1 MGDVIDR
8 MLNKLPRNGVAKRV
22 KEDTRVMTV
31 RMPAQLHAEL
41 LEEARSR
48 NTSANKLAVAK
59 IAIKGE
65 TLDKVLEMEHKTE
78 NA

>member
-22 KEDTRVMTV
+22 KEETRVMTV
-31 RMPAQLHAEL
+31 RMPVQLHAKL

-59 IAIKGE
+59 IAIRGE
-65 TLDKVLEMEHKTE
+65 ILDKVLEMVYKAE
-78 NA
+78 NV